1 MLALAPSD
9 YPRRCATFV
18 LMFHDDSCYIFISCR
33 TEKKRRGQGKT
44 HAGENVEIVLCPP
57 DRDLESQEED
67 APKRILW
74 FKPMTWLGTD
84 QEEEM
89 PLSA

>member
-1 MLALAPSD
+1 MM
-9 YPRRCATFV
+9 THV
-18 LMFHDDSCYIFISCR
+18 ISSFLVEQKQFQSFPKR
-33 TEKKRRGQGKT
+33 KKGEGQGKT

>member
-1 MLALAPSD
+1 
-9 YPRRCATFV
+9 
-18 LMFHDDSCYIFISCR
+18 MFHDDSCYIFIPCG
-33 TEKKRRGQGKT
+33 TEAIPEFPKRKKGEGQGKT